1 LLLSGRSWRRGRA
14 LGESR
19 IVCNVYWASD
29 MVGGRAIAS
38 AVVVRLHANP
48 EFLADKGELESV
60 RREGF
65 KSRRD
70 CRFEERVLKQTCWLT
85 P

>member
-1 LLLSGRSWRRGRA
+1 MAAASAKAGSSATCIGQATWSGGH
-14 LGESR
+14 
-19 IVCNVYWASD
+19 
-29 MVGGRAIAS
+29 AIAS

-60 RREGF
+60 HRKGF
-65 KSRRD
+65 KSQRD
-70 CRFEERVLKQTCWLT
+70 CRFEERALKETCWLT